1 MDRDIAQKRL
11 EDYNDVFADIFNNL
25 VFHGNQILEEDRL
38 EPFPTEAFTR
48 KIDGGL
54 RQGNGDVRKVDRRN
68 GRYRLIYGT
77 ENQDGPD
84 NTMPERIMGYE
95 FAAYEE
101 QIKEFMARNEQE
113 GNRAYGKR
121 IHDNQRL
128 APVVTVVLYFGGA
141 NSWQGPRHLHDMLEF
156 PAEIEEKIKPFV
168 ADYPMNLVDL
178 SKVPKEVRQRMTSD
192 FRFVVEYLACRN
204 HPAEMKKFMSD
215 NERVIRHPVEFLDVM
230 SELASDA
237 RYRRIRDQL
246 MEQERAGH
254 KKEDLT
260 MWKIEDEIENRG
272 IEKGI
277 KQGEWL
283 KMIFLIRKKCQKGKD
298 LRETAED
305 LEEDVSM
312 IRPIYELIS
321 LHPEMG
327 DAEILSRY
335 QALKQ

>member
-1 MDRDIAQKRL
+1 MDRDIAEKRL

-25 VFHGNQILEEDRL
+25 VFHGNQILEEDKL

-48 KIDGGL
+48 RADGGF

-95 FAAYEE
+95 YASYEE
-101 QIKEFMARNEQE
+101 QIKQFMAQNEKE
-113 GNRAYGKR
+113 GNRAYTKR
-121 IHDNQRL
+121 IHDHQRL
-128 APVVTVVLYFGGA
+128 APVVTVVLHYGGV
-141 NSWQGPRHLHDMLEF
+141 WQRPRSLHDMLEF
-156 PAEIEEKIKPFV
+156 PTEIEEEIKPFV

-178 SKVPKEVRQRMTSD
+178 ATVPEEVRQRMTSD

-204 HPAEMKKFMSD
+204 RPEKMKKFMSD
-215 NERVIRHPVEFLDVM
+215 NERVIRHPVEFLEVM
-230 SELASDA
+230 SELASDG
-237 RYRRIRDQL
+237 RYKIIRNQL
-246 MEQERAGH
+246 IEQEKAGH

-283 KMIFLIRKKCQKGKD
+283 KMIVLIRKKCQKGKD
-298 LRETAED
+298 VQETAEE
-305 LEEDVSM
+305 LEEDVSI
-312 IRPIYELIS
+312 IRPIYDLIT

-327 DAEILSRY
+327 DQEILSRY
-335 QALKQ
+335 QSLK